1 MVAVVVAAGCD
12 CDEVMITDLRDLQIF
27 MEPRVQVGTGQCLG
41 NPLALGSQKDLARE
55 LKEFQRHTAAL

>member
-12 CDEVMITDLRDLQIF
+12 CEAGMITDLRDLQIF
-27 MEPRVQVGTGQCLG
+27 MEPRVRVGTGQCLG
-41 NPLALGSQKDLARE
+41 NPLALGSQRDLARE